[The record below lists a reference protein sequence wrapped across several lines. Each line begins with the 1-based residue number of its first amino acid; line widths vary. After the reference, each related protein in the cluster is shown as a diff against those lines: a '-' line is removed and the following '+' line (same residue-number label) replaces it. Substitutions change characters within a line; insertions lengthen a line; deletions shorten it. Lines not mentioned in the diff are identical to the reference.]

1 MTRIVGIA
9 AVSVVVLAQISVLH
23 TNCFFFLVEYT
34 FEKQEMDWHI
44 KSQLLANFYVPTV
57 FFIHIS

>member
-23 TNCFFFLVEYT
+23 TNCFLVEYT
-34 FEKQEMDWHI
+34 FEKQEMD
-44 KSQLLANFYVPTV
+44 
-57 FFIHIS
+57 